1 MFNKIFSSVQK
12 ISFNKNCGSSIRSR
26 FSILMLLILAV
37 LFLFFS
43 FFPLWF
49 DEFFSLCFFS
59 FVLRKFAL
67 PSSLKL
73 LAALLKLAPN
83 FSSEDSNLERAVNFR
98 EYRTSEK
105 FQKNAKRQ
113 IAAQKPVKTSG
124 DKRTCERTQARLART
139 IGLTGAS

>member
-1 MFNKIFSSVQK
+1 M
-12 ISFNKNCGSSIRSR
+12 
-26 FSILMLLILAV
+26 
-37 LFLFFS
+37 
-43 FFPLWF
+43 
-49 DEFFSLCFFS
+49 
-59 FVLRKFAL
+59 RKFAL

-83 FSSEDSNLERAVNFR
+83 FSSEDSNLERAVNFG

-105 FQKNAKRQ
+105 VSKNATKRQ
-113 IAAQKPVKTSG
+113 IAAQNPVKTSRG